1 MRVGGLRRVVISIA
15 APVFEVWAGVSRP
28 RGPLRGRLMFV
39 GGSGLRKKL
48 IRFVCIL
55 AVCTAACSPVVIAQ
69 SANQEIARDNRDL
82 KKARSAGDRKA
93 EGRALRSLANGYSGI
108 GQPQR
113 ALELLTQALDL
124 SRKIRD
130 RSGEAATL
138 TAIGETYWS
147 LGESQKA
154 MDLYTQAL
162 PIEHEVGD
170 RAGEAAALSDIG
182 DFYAETGKPEKAVEF
197 LNQALT
203 LEREADDRGDEA
215 VTLNNIA
222 SVFADTGQPE
232 RALHF
237 YHQALNLEHALA
249 HRSVEAITLHAIGVL
264 YASMGQPQKALQFYE
279 QAISL
284 ERQVGD
290 RGAEGNTLA
299 EIGGAHLV
307 LHHLGRALA
316 LYTEALKIQR
326 STGDRRREAMTLNNI
341 GAVYF
346 FMGQPRRAR
355 AFYNLALPLESEAED
370 QVTKGYTLWGLALL
384 EGEDAVP
391 RYLAALSIARSAN
404 AADLQGSVNS
414 SLMNHFRQQ
423 NRVGMAIFFGKQAVN
438 SYQQI
443 RSNIGGA
450 DNEMEAAFVQ
460 SKSDSYRQLADL
472 LAQENRLGE
481 AEQVLD
487 LLKEQELKETVRG
500 GMHAK
505 DGSTSILPASESDGN
520 AATELGTQESIA
532 QKMVGLVEE
541 RDGLQAK
548 AKRTDAEQS
557 RLEQLN
563 AEVAAANASIRRFFD
578 ITLFAEL
585 GATESAN
592 AEVSHYA
599 EESSSIRSELSHLPQ
614 RTVAVYTLVTDQ
626 HAYLIV
632 ITPTLRVK
640 HEARLS
646 GQQLREAVLAVREEL
661 KTANSHPQRKLQD
674 LYEALILPILPDL
687 QAAKAQTILW
697 SLDGVL
703 RYLPMNGLYDG
714 KHYLVEDYDNVVIT
728 PASRNHLLDTAKP
741 ADWRLLAMGLS
752 RSYLGQEALQ
762 GVDVEL
768 NAIVRDPQV
777 PTSHGLRPG
786 RLLENDAFTLAA
798 FQELSAKFPVV
809 HIASHFVFDPG
820 HVPEPYL
827 LLGGDTTGG
836 NGYRLTTSE
845 MSDRVDFTGV
855 QLLTLSACSTAL
867 ADKMPNGREMD
878 SLGMI
883 AQKNDAAAVMSTLW
897 DVNDASTSVLMSDFY
912 NRWLGARPVAKGEAL
927 RQAQLDLLHRTENAI
942 GSAARGSKLQDQDAS
957 VPSRYAHPYYWAPF
971 VLIGNFQ

>member
-1 MRVGGLRRVVISIA
+1 VRPGSLLVVFVCVLAVS
-15 APVFEVWAGVSRP
+15 AGV
-28 RGPLRGRLMFV
+28 
-39 GGSGLRKKL
+39 
-48 IRFVCIL
+48 
-55 AVCTAACSPVVIAQ
+55 PVVAAQ
-69 SANQEIARDNRDL
+69 TANQEIARSNRDL
-82 KKARSAGDRKA
+82 DKARAAHDRSAEA
-93 EGRALRSLANGYSGI
+93 RAMRSLANGYNAI

-113 ALELLTQALDL
+113 ALELLTPALNL
-124 SRKIRD
+124 SREIKD
-130 RSGEAATL
+130 RGGEATTL
-138 TAIGETYWS
+138 TAIGETYWA
-147 LGESQKA
+147 LGSSQKA
-154 MDLYTQAL
+154 IDFYTQAL

-170 RAGEAAALSDIG
+170 RAGEAVVLSDIG
-182 DFYAETGKPEKAVEF
+182 DFYADTGKPDKAVEF

-203 LEREADDRGDEA
+203 LERATEDRSDEA

-222 SVFADTGQPE
+222 TVFADTGKPE
-232 RALHF
+232 KALQF
-237 YHQALNLEHALA
+237 YRQALNLQHALP
-249 HRSVEAITLHAIGVL
+249 HRSGEAITLHAIGVL
-264 YASMGQPQKALQFYE
+264 YASMGQPQKALQFYQ

-284 ERQVGD
+284 ERQTGD

-307 LHHLGRALA
+307 LHHLDKALA
-316 LYTEALKIQR
+316 LYTEALQIQR
-326 STGDRRREAMTLNNI
+326 STGDRRRQAMTLNNI

-355 AFYNLALPLESEAED
+355 AFYNLALPLENEAGD
-370 QVTKGYTLWGLALL
+370 QVTKAYTLWGLALV
-384 EGEDAVP
+384 EGDAALP
-391 RYLAALSIARSAN
+391 TYLAALSIARSAN
-404 AADLQGSVNS
+404 APDLQGSVDS
-414 SLMNHFRQQ
+414 SLMNYFRLRD
-423 NRVGMAIFFGKQAVN
+423 RVGMAIFFGKQAVN

-450 DNEMEAAFVQ
+450 DTEMATAFVQ

-472 LAQENRLGE
+472 LAEQNRLGE

-500 GMHAK
+500 GMPAK
-505 DGSTSILPASESDGN
+505 DSSTSILPASESDSN
-520 AATELGTQESIA
+520 AATELETQEPIA
-532 QKMVGLVEE
+532 QNMVALVEE

-563 AEVAAANASIRRFFD
+563 DQVAAANGSIRRFFD
-578 ITLFAEL
+578 VTLFAEL

-599 EESSSIRSELSHLPQ
+599 EESSSIRSELSHLPP

-632 ITPTLRVK
+632 ITPTLRIK
-640 HEARLS
+640 REARLS

-661 KTANSHPQRKLQD
+661 RTANSHPQRKLQD

-687 QAAKAQTILW
+687 QAANAQTILW

-728 PASRNHLLDTAKP
+728 PASRNHLLETAKP
-741 ADWRLLAMGLS
+741 ADWPLLAMGLS
-752 RSYLGQEALQ
+752 KSYLGQEALQ

-777 PTSHGLRPG
+777 PASHGLSPG

-845 MSDRVDFTGV
+845 MSDRVEFTGV

-912 NRWLGARPVAKGEAL
+912 SRWLGAKPVGKGEAL
-927 RQAQLDLLHRTENAI
+927 RQAQLDLLHRTGNAT
-942 GSAARGSKLQDQDAS
+942 GSAARGFQLQDQDAS
-957 VPSRYAHPYYWAPF
+957 APSRYAHPYYWAPF
-971 VLIGNFQ
+971 VLVGNFQ

>member
-1 MRVGGLRRVVISIA
+1 V
-15 APVFEVWAGVSRP
+15 
-28 RGPLRGRLMFV
+28 RL
-39 GGSGLRKKL
+39 GSLL
-48 IRFVCIL
+48 VLFACVL
-55 AVCTAACSPVVIAQ
+55 AVSANLPVVAAQ
-69 SANQEIARDNRDL
+69 TANQEIARANRDL
-82 KKARSAGDRKA
+82 EKARSAHDLGVEA
-93 EGRALRSLANGYSGI
+93 RALRSLANGYNGI

-113 ALELLTQALDL
+113 ALELLTQSLNL
-124 SRKIRD
+124 SREIKD
-130 RSGEAATL
+130 RGGEATTL

-147 LGESQKA
+147 LGDSQKA
-154 MDLYTQAL
+154 MDFYTQAL
-162 PIEHEVGD
+162 PIEHELGD
-170 RAGEAAALSDIG
+170 RAGEAVALSDIG
-182 DFYAETGKPEKAVEF
+182 EFYAETGKPEKAVEF

-203 LEREADDRGDEA
+203 LEREAADRADEA
-215 VTLNNIA
+215 MTLNNIA
-222 SVFADTGQPE
+222 AVFADTGQPE
-232 RALHF
+232 KALQF
-237 YHQALNLEHALA
+237 YHQALNLERALA
-249 HRSVEAITLHAIGVL
+249 HRSDEAITLHAIGVL
-264 YASMGQPQKALQFYE
+264 CASMGQPRKALQLYD

-284 ERQVGD
+284 ERRAGD
-290 RGAEGNTLA
+290 RRAEGNTLA
-299 EIGGAHLV
+299 EIGGAHLE
-307 LHHLGRALA
+307 LHHLGKALA
-316 LYTEALKIQR
+316 LYTEALRMQR
-326 STGDRRREAMTLNNI
+326 SIGDRRREAMTLTNI

-355 AFYNLALPLESEAED
+355 AFYNLALPLENEADD
-370 QVTKGYTLWGLALL
+370 QVTKAYTLWGLALL
-384 EGEDAVP
+384 EGDAALP
-391 RYLAALSIARSAN
+391 TYLAALSIARSAN
-404 AADLQGSVNS
+404 ALDLQGSINS
-414 SLMNHFRQQ
+414 SLMNYFRQR

-443 RSNIGGA
+443 RNNIGGA
-450 DNEMEAAFVQ
+450 DTEMATAFVQ
-460 SKSDSYRQLADL
+460 SKSESYRQLADL
-472 LAQENRLGE
+472 LAEQNRLGE

-487 LLKEQELKETVRG
+487 LLKEQELRETVRG
-500 GMHAK
+500 GIHAK
-505 DGSTSILPASESDGN
+505 DSSTSNLPASESDSS
-520 AATELGTQESIA
+520 AATELETQEPIA
-532 QKMVGLVEE
+532 RKMVALSEE

-548 AKRTDAEQS
+548 AKRTAAEQS

-563 AEVAAANASIRRFFD
+563 ADVAAANASIRRFFD
-578 ITLFAEL
+578 ITLFQEL

-599 EESSSIRSELSHLPQ
+599 EESSSIRSELSHLPP

-632 ITPTLRVK
+632 ITPTLRIK

-687 QAAKAQTILW
+687 QAANAQTILW

-703 RYLPMNGLYDG
+703 RYLPMNALYDG
-714 KHYLVEDYDNVVIT
+714 THYLVEQYNSVVIT

-741 ADWRLLAMGLS
+741 GDWHLLAMGLS
-752 RSYLGQEALQ
+752 KSYLGQEPLQ

-768 NAIVRDPQV
+768 NAIVRDPLI

-845 MSDRVDFTGV
+845 MSDRLDFTGV

-897 DVNDASTSVLMSDFY
+897 DVNDASTSLLMSDFY
-912 NRWLGARPVAKGEAL
+912 NRWLGAKPVAKGEAL
-927 RQAQLDLLHRTENAI
+927 RQAQLDLLHKTENAV
-942 GSAARGSKLQDQDAS
+942 GSAARGSKLQDEDAS